1 MSFAFRHLATLLAL
15 GACSA
20 APPPS
25 AQSPEVPASVSP
37 TPKDSMTTDTPARNK
52 QTIQRIYEDCI
63 NTGDLAR
70 MAEFVD
76 ASYVG
81 PNGERGPEGF
91 AATVAGLRAGFPDIH
106 FTLEDLVADGDRV
119 ALRWKWEGT
128 HQNPFRGFEPTGKR
142 VSNTAIAIYE
152 LRGGKVVRAWLQTDR
167 LGFLDAMGALP
178 ESVTARL
185 RGGPQNSPG
194 PQR

>member
-1 MSFAFRHLATLLAL
+1 MSFRLRHLGPLVAL

-20 APPPS
+20 TPTPGAKN
-25 AQSPEVPASVSP
+25 PEVPTSTAP
-37 TPKDSMTTDTPARNK
+37 HQQDFMTNDTPARNE
-52 QTIQRIYEDCI
+52 QTVRKIYEECV

-70 MAEFVD
+70 LAEFVD
-76 ASYVG
+76 VSYVG

-91 AATVAGLRAGFPDIH
+91 AATVGGLRAGFPDIH

-119 ALRWKWEGT
+119 ALRWTWGGT
-128 HQNPFRGFEPTGKR
+128 HQNSFRGFEPTGKR
-142 VSNTAIAIYE
+142 VTNTAIGIYE
-152 LRGGKVVRAWLQTDR
+152 LRHGKVVRAWLQTDR
-167 LGFLDAMGALP
+167 LGFLETMGALP

-185 RGGPQNSPG
+185 RGGPPNPAA